1 MKANKL
7 FIALV
12 TVLLCFVTVEAQENT
27 VSGIV
32 TDQSGLPLPGVNIVI
47 EGTSTGTQTDFDG
60 IYSISARQGQVLL
73 FTYIGQSDERRIVG
87 TANEINVQMQEDAQA
102 LEEVVVTALGIKR
115 EKQALGYAVSEVGEE
130 ELEQRP
136 EGDVARVL
144 QGKASGVQIT
154 NQSGL
159 SGSGTNVVIRG
170 LSTFSSSNQAL
181 FIVDGVPFS
190 TATNSSG
197 RNGGTNAPAGGGS
210 RQDFV
215 NGNNGSSRFLDLDPN
230 SIESVNVLKGL
241 AAATLY
247 GSQGRNGVI
256 LITTK
261 GGSAKAGPKKTE
273 ITVTSSYFVNEIASL
288 PDYQNQ
294 YGNGFDQSF
303 GWFFSNW
310 GPSFDRNGVSG
321 WGNQPLI
328 DDQGTLAHPY
338 STSTAAIQAAFP
350 EFQGA
355 RYAWRPYDS
364 VKKFFRQGG
373 VASLNVNARGA
384 SDDGK
389 VSYNVN
395 YGHLNDEGFTPN
407 NSVIRNSLGIGGN
420 AKLSNKFTASGTLN
434 FSRTKFTT
442 PPVALSQG
450 NGATG
455 TGSSV
460 FGDLWFTPRSI
471 DIQGLPF
478 QDPVTG
484 GSVYYRQ
491 NNSIQHP
498 LWTVANAE
506 FSQETN
512 RVFGQTSLQ
521 YDINDN
527 LNLLY
532 RVGIDVF
539 SENNVNFQ
547 NKGGVNSNSNDV
559 RLQSGF
565 YETWNNTNTIWDHNI
580 TLNGSYDITDK
591 IGTTFNIG
599 GTTRRNILDRSGVA
613 SDNQQVFGVLRHFN
627 FLNSFPIEVFT
638 ERNIAGVYAQADF
651 DYDKLLYLTLSARN
665 DWVSN
670 FSRENRSQFYPS
682 ASISFIPTNAF
693 DGLKSES
700 ILNYLKI
707 RAGFGSSANFN
718 SSAYPIANTLL
729 LDVRD
734 FQDNNGGN
742 VVSNTTPARFG
753 NPELKPEI
761 LNEIELGIESRF
773 WNNRITLDGSIYKRF
788 TKDLILNRPLD
799 PATGFSVT
807 ATNIG
812 EIQSEGVEIDLG
824 VNWIQ
829 AKENGGLAWNTNL
842 NFTAYETTVTDLGL
856 DTDLVVYSGFSNLGN
871 AAIEGEPLGVLYG
884 ARIQRDAN
892 GDLVVGSDG
901 YYVQD
906 PNNGVIGDPNPDWVA
921 NLRNSISFKNF
932 TLGFQWNYT
941 QGGDISSGTI
951 STLLG
956 RGLITETL
964 DRENTFILPGVDA
977 NGNLNRLQI
986 NNSDYYFSNVLFGPS
1001 ELQVYDATTIR
1012 LQEASLSYSFPKKFL
1027 DKTPFGNM
1035 TLTVSGQNLWFR
1047 AINTPKGAN
1056 FDPNTA
1062 GLGVTNGQGFDFI
1075 NGPSSRRYGMSVKAT
1090 F

>member
-1 MKANKL
+1 MRTKL
-7 FIALV
+7 NG
-12 TVLLCFVTVEAQENT
+12 LLTLLLAFFVHISFAQDKTITGN
-27 VSGIV
+27 V
-32 TDQSGLPLPGVNIVI
+32 TDSNGLPLPGVNIVV

-60 IYSISARQGQVLL
+60 NYAISASEGQVLL
-73 FTYIGQSDERRIVG
+73 FSYIGQKDVRRTVG
-87 TANEINVQMQEDAQA
+87 AGNSLNVQMEEDAQA

-115 EKQALGYAVSEVGEE
+115 EKQALGYAISEVGEE
-130 ELEQRP
+130 ELEQRA

-159 SGSGTNVVIRG
+159 SGSGTNIIIRG

-190 TATNSSG
+190 TATNSQG
-197 RNGGTNAPAGGGS
+197 RNGD
-210 RQDFV
+210 RQDFI

-230 SIESVNVLKGL
+230 NIESVNVLKGL

-261 GGSAKAGPKKTE
+261 GGSQAAGGPKKTE
-273 ITVTSSYFVNEIASL
+273 VTVTSSFFVNEIASL
-288 PDYQNQ
+288 PDYQDQ
-294 YGNGFDQSF
+294 YGNGFDQNF

-310 GPSFDRNGVSG
+310 GPSFDRDGVAG

-355 RYAWRPYDS
+355 RYDWRPYDS
-364 VKKFFRQGG
+364 VEKFFRQGG
-373 VASLNVNARGA
+373 VASLNVNVRGT
-384 SDDGK
+384 STDGN

-407 NSVIRNSLGIGGN
+407 NSVTRNTLGIGGN
-420 AKLSNKFTASGTLN
+420 ARLSNKFTATGTLN
-434 FSRTKFTT
+434 FSRTKFVS
-442 PPVALSQG
+442 PPVALSTG

-471 DIQGLPF
+471 DVQGLPF

-506 FSQETN
+506 SSQEVS
-512 RVFGQTSLQ
+512 RVFGQASIT

-527 LNLLY
+527 LNLNY
-532 RVGIDVF
+532 RAGVDVY
-539 SENNVNFQ
+539 SENNTNFQ
-547 NKGGVNSNSNDV
+547 NRGGVNSNSNDV
-559 RLQSGF
+559 RLASGF

-580 TLNGSYDITDK
+580 VLVGNYDISEK
-591 IGTTFNIG
+591 VGTTFNLG
-599 GTTRRNILDRSGVA
+599 GTTRREIFDQNGVA
-613 SDNQQVFGVLRHFN
+613 SDNQQAFGVLRHFN
-627 FLNSFPIEVFT
+627 FLNSLPIQSFS
-638 ERNIAGVYAQADF
+638 ERNIVGVYAQADF
-651 DYDKLLYLTLSARN
+651 DYDNFLYLSLSGRN

-670 FSRENRSQFYPS
+670 FARENRAQFYPS
-682 ASISFIPTNAF
+682 ASLSFIPTAAF
-693 DGLKSES
+693 EGLKSENG
-700 ILNYLKI
+700 LNYLKF
-707 RAGFGSSANFN
+707 RAGFGSSANFD
-718 SSAYPIANTLL
+718 SSAYPIASILTLN
-729 LDVRD
+729 VRD
-734 FQDNNGGN
+734 TQDGAGAN
-742 VVSNTTPARFG
+742 VVSNTTPLRAG
-753 NPELKPEI
+753 NPDLKPEL
-761 LNEIELGIESRF
+761 LNEIELGVEARL
-773 WNNRITLDGSIYKRF
+773 WQNRISLDGSVYKRF
-788 TKDLILNRPLD
+788 TSDLIIDRPLD
-799 PATGFSVT
+799 PATGNTVI

-812 EIQSEGVEIDLG
+812 EIEQEGIEVDLG
-824 VNWIQ
+824 VDWFR
-829 AKENGGLAWNTNL
+829 ATEEGGFSWNSNL

-856 DTDLVVYSGFSNLGN
+856 DTDLVVYSGFTNLGN
-871 AAIEGEPLGVLYG
+871 VAIEGEPLGALYG
-884 ARIQRDAN
+884 SQIQRDDN
-892 GDLVVGSDG
+892 GNFVVGGDG

-906 PNNGVIGDPNPDWVA
+906 AENTIIGDPNPDWVA
-921 NLRNSISFKNF
+921 NLRNRISYKNF
-932 TLGFQWNYT
+932 TLGFQWNYV
-941 QGGDISSGTI
+941 QGGDFYSSTI
-951 STLLG
+951 ATLLG
-956 RGLITETL
+956 RGLITETI
-964 DRENTFILPGVDA
+964 DRENSFILPGVDA
-977 NGNLNRLQI
+977 AGNPNRLQI

-1012 LQEASLSYSFPKKFL
+1012 LQEASLSYALPSKFL
-1027 DKTPFGNM
+1027 DKTPFGALTI
-1035 TLTVSGQNLWFR
+1035 TLSGQNLWYR